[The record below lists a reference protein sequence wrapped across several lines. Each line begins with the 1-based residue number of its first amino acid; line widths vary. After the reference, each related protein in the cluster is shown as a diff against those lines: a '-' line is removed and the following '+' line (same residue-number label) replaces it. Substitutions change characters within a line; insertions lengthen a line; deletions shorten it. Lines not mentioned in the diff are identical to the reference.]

1 MCTDVHCIPK
11 SEHNCRTFT
20 LGLLHESHLDVVVNE
35 LATMSG
41 KWERLGEQ
49 FGIPSDYLDDIR
61 TQYPNPADGMKELI
75 KLWLQQD
82 YHKYSSWRGLSLF
95 RSLLTWSH
103 VVLALKSPE
112 VGESQLGEHLKQKYL
127 PGELF
132 DTIACFGS
140 TIYR

>member
-1 MCTDVHCIPK
+1 
-11 SEHNCRTFT
+11 
-20 LGLLHESHLDVVVNE
+20 
-35 LATMSG
+35 MSG
-41 KWERLGEQ
+41 KWESLGKQ

-75 KLWLQQD
+75 KVWLQQE
-82 YHKYSSWRGLSLF
+82 HRSIL
-95 RSLLTWSH
+95 RSLTTWSH

>member
-1 MCTDVHCIPK
+1 
-11 SEHNCRTFT
+11 
-20 LGLLHESHLDVVVNE
+20 
-35 LATMSG
+35 MSG
-41 KWERLGEQ
+41 KWESLGKQ

-61 TQYPNPADGMKELI
+61 TRYSNPADGMKQLI
-75 KLWLQQD
+75 KVWLQQH
-82 YHKYSSWRGLSLF
+82 YRGLSL
-95 RSLLTWSH
+95 RGLTTWNH

-132 DTIACFGS
+132 DTFTFACFGS

>member
-1 MCTDVHCIPK
+1 M
-11 SEHNCRTFT
+11 
-20 LGLLHESHLDVVVNE
+20 VVNE

-49 FGIPSDYLDDIR
+49 FGVQSDYLDRIR
-61 TQYPNPADGMKELI
+61 TRYPNPADCMKELI
-75 KLWLQQD
+75 KVWLQQE
-82 YHKYSSWRGLSLF
+82 HCLILK
-95 RSLLTWSH
+95 SLLTWSH

-132 DTIACFGS
+132 DTFTIACFGS
-140 TIYR
+140 TIFW

>member
-1 MCTDVHCIPK
+1 M
-11 SEHNCRTFT
+11 
-20 LGLLHESHLDVVVNE
+20 VVNE

-49 FGIPSDYLDDIR
+49 FGIPSYHLHGIRTRYSNLDD
-61 TQYPNPADGMKELI
+61 GMELI

-82 YHKYSSWRGLSLF
+82 YHEYSNWRG
-95 RSLLTWSH
+95 LLTWSH

-132 DTIACFGS
+132 DTLTIACFGS
-140 TIYR
+140 TIFIGDPSDGIVV